1 MAAIFDIV
9 LMVAF
14 CVFIFYVLWFLLA
27 YDVSDEKR
35 KQQERDARRNKRE
48 LEKQCPKSDKQ

>member
-14 CVFIFYVLWFLLA
+14 GVFIFYVLWFLLA

-48 LEKQCPKSDKQ
+48 LEKQRPKSEKQ

>member
-48 LEKQCPKSDKQ
+48 LEKQRPKSEKQ